1 VSDFV
6 AFKIASAY
14 DCVVNTTLEAI
25 SATIRTRQN
34 VASSSDREL
43 LMLIGFDAGLP
54 SQSCRHFTVTI
65 MSNIDAW

>member
-1 VSDFV
+1 MSDFV

-25 SATIRTRQN
+25 SATIRTPQN

-54 SQSCRHFTVTI
+54 SQSCSRLTVTT
-65 MSNIDAW
+65 MSKIDAW